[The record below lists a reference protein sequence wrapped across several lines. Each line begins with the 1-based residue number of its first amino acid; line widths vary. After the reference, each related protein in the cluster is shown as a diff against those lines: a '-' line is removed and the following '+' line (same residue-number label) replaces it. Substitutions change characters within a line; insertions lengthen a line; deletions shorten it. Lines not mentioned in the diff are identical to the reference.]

1 VKQTVEGFEDDDSE
15 EDIALEAMGEAD
27 PNFLDKEND
36 GIPLEAFNVR
46 EELDDGVIDPL
57 SGVVNP
63 RKGRDNDT
71 KDEAWLV
78 DWEEKMKDKRYAS
91 RYNYA
96 KKAFVKQEEDDGPV
110 EPIDKNSILNDI
122 VNELLWGE
130 TVNNAMRRMRP
141 KSNNPDEHKEDRLK
155 FNSFLEKVDKAV
167 SVGVSSIYSMT
178 KEEIL
183 DLLEPVAE
191 PAQESKSL
199 WEYKW
204 SNDDTVY
211 GPMPSESM
219 IEWSQQGY
227 FVETPEF
234 GPVMVRKV
242 PSEEFVKIDTVDF
255 TQ

>member
-1 VKQTVEGFEDDDSE
+1 
-15 EDIALEAMGEAD
+15 
-27 PNFLDKEND
+27 
-36 GIPLEAFNVR
+36 
-46 EELDDGVIDPL
+46 
-57 SGVVNP
+57 
-63 RKGRDNDT
+63 
-71 KDEAWLV
+71 
-78 DWEEKMKDKRYAS
+78 
-91 RYNYA
+91 
-96 KKAFVKQEEDDGPV
+96 
-110 EPIDKNSILNDI
+110 
-122 VNELLWGE
+122 
-130 TVNNAMRRMRP
+130 MRRMRP